1 MIRDLL
7 AVLDPAQ
14 RKVAYVTLAWMVLD
28 AVLQGIAVSMLVPIL
43 VALFD
48 GDTSR
53 AIMWLAVSAGFAVL
67 ALVAHYVQAM
77 RNFELAIAILDTLRD
92 RLGEHVTRLPLG
104 WFSGGTAGRLSRI
117 GSSGVMSVCQS
128 IAHLLQPLVA
138 GIATPAVIWV
148 FLVVY
153 EWRLALVVIVAVP
166 ILWWCFRFSAR
177 ALERS
182 DEAAHAAGTAASS
195 AVLEF
200 ARCQQVLRAFGR
212 TSGDTYAPLEQA
224 IECQHRAGKHQLWMT
239 IPGMALTGLTLQVMF
254 SVVTLLGVW
263 LAVRGEVDDV
273 VLVAVLALL
282 ARFIGP
288 LAMVAELS
296 GGLRMARSDLRRV
309 REVLDADL
317 LPEPAESEQRTRP
330 GMVEL
335 DQVTFSYGAAEVLH
349 GVSLRAEPG
358 TVTAIVGA
366 SGSGKST
373 VTRLIARFW
382 DVDGGSVRVGG
393 LDVRRQRTKDLMSQ
407 IALVFQDVYLFD
419 GTLRANVL
427 LGRPEASADEVEE
440 VARLSGVDEIIA
452 RLPDGWD
459 TRVGEGGSRLSG
471 GERQRVSIAR
481 ALLKRAQV
489 VILDEATAA
498 LDPANEFL
506 IRRSIAELS
515 RLSTVI
521 VVAHTP
527 AMIMLADQIV
537 VLDDGH
543 IVEQGTRERL
553 LHCGGAFAEMFRERE
568 QIASWRLAGS
578 GS

>member
-317 LPEPAESEQRTRP
+317 LPEPSESEQRIRP

-349 GVSLRAEPG
+349 GVSLRAERG

-393 LDVRRQRTKDLMSQ
+393 VDVRRQRTEDLMSQ

-427 LGRPEASADEVEE
+427 LGRPEASADEIEE

-481 ALLKRAQV
+481 ALLKCAQV

-537 VLDDGH
+537 VLDNGH

-553 LHCGGAFAEMFRERE
+553 LHSGGAFAEMFRERE

>member
-48 GDTSR
+48 GDTNR
-53 AIMWLAVSAGFAVL
+53 AIMWLVVSAGFAVL

-317 LPEPAESEQRTRP
+317 LPEPAESEQKARS

-335 DQVTFSYGAAEVLH
+335 DQVRFSYGAAEVLH

-506 IRRSIAELS
+506 IRRSIAELA

>member
-14 RKVAYVTLAWMVLD
+14 RRIAYVTLAWMLLD
-28 AVLQGIAVSMLVPIL
+28 AVLQGVAVSMLVPIL

-48 GDTSR
+48 GDTGR
-53 AIMWLAVSAGFAVL
+53 AITWLAFAAGFAGL
-67 ALVAHYVQAM
+67 ALIAHYVQAM
-77 RNFELAIAILDTLRD
+77 RNFELAITILDTLRD

-104 WFSGGTAGRLSRI
+104 WFSGGTAGRISRI

-128 IAHLLQPLVA
+128 IAHLLQPLIA
-138 GIATPAVIWV
+138 GIATPAVIWI

-153 EWRLALVVIVAVP
+153 QWRLALVVIVAAPV
-166 ILWWCFRFSAR
+166 LWWCFRYSAR

-212 TSGDTYAPLEQA
+212 TTGETYAPLEEA
-224 IECQHRAGKHQLWMT
+224 IERQHRAGKHQLWMT
-239 IPGMALTGLTLQVMF
+239 IPGMALTGVTLQVTF
-254 SVVTLLGVW
+254 SVVTLFGVW
-263 LAVRGEVDDV
+263 LAVRGEVDEV

-309 REVLDADL
+309 REVLDAKL
-317 LPEPAESEQRTRP
+317 LPEPIESEQVNRP

-335 DQVTFSYGAAEVLH
+335 DRVTFSYGDIPVLH

-358 TVTAIVGA
+358 TVTAVVGA

-373 VTRLIARFW
+373 VTRLIPRFW
-382 DVDGGSVRVGG
+382 DVDDGIVRVGG
-393 LDVRRQRTKDLMSQ
+393 ADVRRQRTEGLMAQ
-407 IALVFQDVYLFD
+407 IAPVFQDVYLFD

-427 LGRPEASADEVEE
+427 LGRSDASADEVEE

-481 ALLKRAQV
+481 ALLKRAPI

-506 IRRSIAELS
+506 IRRSIAELA
-515 RLSTVI
+515 RHSTII

-537 VLDDGH
+537 VLDGGRV
-543 IVEQGTRERL
+543 VERGTRTDL
-553 LHCGGAFAEMFRERE
+553 LESDGAFAALFRERE
-568 QIASWRLAGS
+568 QVASWRLAGS